1 MSASVSV
8 EGKCDYWI
16 EYSEIPGQEQDKAI
30 KGKVIYPSGANRVAN
45 LDVHTLRGINS
56 TYF

>member
-16 EYSEIPGQEQDKAI
+16 EYSEIPVHEQDKVI
-30 KGKVIYPSGANRVAN
+30 KGKVIYPSGANRVAS
-45 LDVHTLRGINS
+45 LDVHMLRGINP